1 MLTIFEVKQR
11 KPGFYKSKTYL
22 STLQEFFLTSLDVLG
37 FATPSAEDWCLNWE
51 ILRFNKLKLIKRQP
65 LKKYL
70 KGTAVAEGK
79 TPWLAA
85 WVGVD
90 GVQMD
95 RGILFWLA
103 SRQESD
109 SSNCGRNGPLQSGN
123 GSFSNLFWGVFGLA
137 RLASSDHVGLEESTL
152 QEYVVIIE
160 CLVDGSQDGLG
171 HFLCSIQVVIT
182 VGKHLNETT
191 IIIKLTI

>member
-1 MLTIFEVKQR
+1 
-11 KPGFYKSKTYL
+11 
-22 STLQEFFLTSLDVLG
+22 
-37 FATPSAEDWCLNWE
+37 
-51 ILRFNKLKLIKRQP
+51 
-65 LKKYL
+65 
-70 KGTAVAEGK
+70 
-79 TPWLAA
+79 
-85 WVGVD
+85 
-90 GVQMD
+90 MD
-95 RGILFWLA
+95 RGILSALA

-137 RLASSDHVGLEESTL
+137 RLASSDHVGLEESAL

-182 VGKHLNETT
+182 TYSWRALSSSPTWSLLANLARPNTPQKRLL
-191 IIIKLTI
+191 KLPLPLCRGPFLPQLLESLSCLEASQKRMPLSI